1 MFGMANT
8 KLLTDAERIIDQH
21 SAVFLK
27 NFIGQAKTGAY
38 KKYKREIPDFPVL
51 QPNDSTFFEQKYFMK
66 LLDSYAE
73 LGLHRSGRYSQQ
85 FL

>member
-1 MFGMANT
+1 MANT

-27 NFIGQAKTGAY
+27 NFIGQAKAGAY

-73 LGLHRSGRYSQQ
+73 LGLHGSGRYSQQ